1 VPAEGA
7 GVMRLRK
14 TAVAVSCVLLLGAAA
29 CGDDDDDDDAAP
41 LNEAGVPTDFL
52 SEAEA
57 ICASA
62 NEEIDAIFNEL
73 FGGEEEPS
81 PEESQELI
89 NDALDIHVA
98 AFDDVQA
105 LDSFPDDPD
114 IGAVFDDMDDAEAEV
129 REQVSTP
136 EGAAALFESDESE
149 DPISVVED
157 RLAELGL
164 SECAAEEDAES
175 FEGRELTDAER
186 ASATELDVTA
196 VEFSFTGVPAEL
208 ASGPLVL
215 TFSNGGDLEHE
226 IGIVKIKDGV
236 NAEDAVA
243 KAKADRDD
251 ESYIET
257 FVGGAFSNPGADG
270 VEFTDVLEPGLYGY
284 ACFIETDDGQTH
296 ASLGMISTFTAT

>member
-1 VPAEGA
+1 
-7 GVMRLRK
+7 MRLRK
-14 TAVAVSCVLLLGAAA
+14 TAVAVSCVLLLGTAA
-29 CGDDDDDDDAAP
+29 CGDDDDDAAP
-41 LNEAGVPTDFL
+41 VNEAGVPTDFL

-62 NEEIDAIFNEL
+62 NEEINAIFDTL

-105 LDSFPDDPD
+105 LDSFPDDRD
-114 IGAVFDDMDDAEAEV
+114 IVAVFDAMDDAEAEV

-136 EGAAALFESDESE
+136 EGAAALFESDEGD
-149 DPISVVED
+149 DPINQVED
-157 RLAELGL
+157 QLAELGF
-164 SECAAEEDAES
+164 SECAAEGDDSES

-186 ASATELDVTA
+186 ASATTLDVTA

-208 ASGPLVL
+208 PSGPLVL
-215 TFSNGGDLEHE
+215 TFTNGGDLEHE

-236 NAEDAVA
+236 SAEDAIA
-243 KAKADRDD
+243 KGKADRDD

-257 FVGGAFSNPGADG
+257 FVGGAFSQPDAEAA
-270 VEFTDVLEPGLYGY
+270 EFTDVLEPGLYGY